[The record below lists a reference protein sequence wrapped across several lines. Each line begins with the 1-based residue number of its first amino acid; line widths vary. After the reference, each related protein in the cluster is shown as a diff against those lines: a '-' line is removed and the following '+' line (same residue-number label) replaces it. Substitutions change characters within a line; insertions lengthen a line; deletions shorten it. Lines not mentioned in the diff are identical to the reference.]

1 MSEEPLHS
9 ESGPY
14 YENFVRGTKFLS
26 KVGRTITE
34 TDNIWFTLL
43 TNNNNQIHFN
53 KDYVQKT
60 FPGEPFNGK
69 LVVNGF
75 LILAI
80 VAGLLVEYT
89 SVNGF
94 MLGLENLK
102 FLRPVF
108 EGDTIYA
115 ECTISDI
122 RESNKYPQ
130 SGIVKVSTSGFNQR
144 KEKIVEF
151 DRTFMV
157 RKKGSVWSGERKNT

>member
-1 MSEEPLHS
+1 MSEEKFIAG
-9 ESGPY
+9 SGPY
-14 YENFVRGTKFLS
+14 FEDFVPGRTFAS
-26 KVGRTITE
+26 KIGRTITDA
-34 TDNIWFTLL
+34 DNIWFTLI

-53 KDYVQKT
+53 KDYVQKA
-60 FPGEPFNGK
+60 FPGEPFDGK

-94 MLGLENLK
+94 MLGLEGLK
-102 FLRPVF
+102 FIHPAF
-108 EGDTIYA
+108 DGDTIYA
-115 ECTISDI
+115 ECTVSEI
-122 RESNKYPQ
+122 RESKKYPD

-157 RKKGSVWSGERKNT
+157 RKRGSVWSGERKKT